1 MDRKRINPTRSE
13 GLDGDRWEQ
22 FLADLRGHIFAGG
35 EIKALAEKANLSVAT
50 ISNLAYAKT
59 QSPHMRTVMK
69 IMTAL
74 DKHRAVLE
82 AFKSDAPVTMKAA
95 MLRQPVS
102 RKKFERTKRVKT
114 FSFKRASAKRSANAV

>member
-1 MDRKRINPTRSE
+1 MNRKRINPTRSE
-13 GLDGDRWEQ
+13 GIDGDWWEL

-35 EIKALAEKANLSVAT
+35 EIKKLAEKANLSVST

-69 IMTAL
+69 IMAAL

-95 MLRQPVS
+95 MLRKPVH
-102 RKKFERTKRVKT
+102 RKKFERAKGREKFTFTRASTKR
-114 FSFKRASAKRSANAV
+114 SGAA